1 MNIVEMESGREIEDF
16 CMDTFLIRVYPVAD
30 RWHVTQIERNNQQ
43 TRALTDFEI
52 KNDALSYALAV
63 AEARPGA
70 VVEVYGPDGALE
82 ARSAYWI
89 DRNSSSRLGRR

>member
-1 MNIVEMESGREIEDF
+1 MDIAGIERMHQRDGLNMEA
-16 CMDTFLIRVYPVAD
+16 FLIRVYPVAD
-30 RWHVTQIERNNQQ
+30 RWHVSQAQRDQ
-43 TRALTDFEI
+43 RARSLTDFQI
-52 KNDALSYALAV
+52 KSDALSYAIAV

-89 DRNSSSRLGRR
+89 DRNCSSPLGRR